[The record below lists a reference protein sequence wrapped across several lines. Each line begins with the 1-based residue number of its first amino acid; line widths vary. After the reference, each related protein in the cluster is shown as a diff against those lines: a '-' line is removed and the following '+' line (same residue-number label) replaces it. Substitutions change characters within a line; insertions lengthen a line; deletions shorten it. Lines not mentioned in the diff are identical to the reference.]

1 MKNQIDR
8 FYDELYIKR
17 WSNKSMSLIFASIPS
32 VMMWDDHDI
41 FDGWGS
47 YPEDIQKCD
56 VYKNIFSVAKKYFEN
71 FQIRTIHN
79 MESHKSRGRTLLH
92 GIQIS

>member
-1 MKNQIDR
+1 
-8 FYDELYIKR
+8 
-17 WSNKSMSLIFASIPS
+17 MSLIFASIPS
-32 VMMWDDHDI
+32 VMMWDEHDI

-56 VYKNIFSVAKKYFEN
+56 VYKNIFSTAKKYFEN

-79 MESHKSRGRTLLH
+79 GSFINPGAGHYSMAFKYREYNLLADDSPSFPLA
-92 GIQIS
+92 GL